1 MITITVIWYCCG
13 TSSKHPF
20 LSLQVYLSFEVL
32 LAVHGTSQVF
42 STKVPIAPN
51 PPELKITGPDKI
63 GLGDEA
69 KVGVT
74 FVNPLPIKMENV
86 TLNVE
91 SDELLNGEGRRG
103 EGRGGEGRGGE
114 GRGGEGRGGEGRG
127 GEKRRGE
134 KRRGEGGRGGEGRGR
149 ERRGEERRGEERRGE
164 ERRGEGRGGKGEGRG
179 GKGRGREGEEGGGWI
194 AKGRRV

>member
-1 MITITVIWYCCG
+1 MRERKGEDDYCGCTG
-13 TSSKHPF
+13 VGHPTNTHSSP
-20 LSLQVYLSFEVL
+20 SQVYLSFEVL

-91 SDELLNGEGRRG
+91 SDELLNGEGGRGGRGEEGREGKGMG
-103 EGRGGEGRGGE
+103 EGRGGE
-114 GRGGEGRGGEGRG
+114 
-127 GEKRRGE
+127 
-134 KRRGEGGRGGEGRGR
+134 
-149 ERRGEERRGEERRGE
+149 
-164 ERRGEGRGGKGEGRG
+164 
-179 GKGRGREGEEGGGWI
+179 I
-194 AKGRRV
+194 